1 MQQSITNQF
10 NIGVSTVMV
19 GPMKDVLNLTPE
31 EHSIGLIKNFS
42 LTSETNEVTL
52 TQGLRNTQVDSQVT
66 AVTTQMTMEVYEY
79 TAKNMA
85 YAAQL
90 AGENFTLTG
99 NYSLK
104 TAITG
109 GVSATSVVLSDVP
122 NAHQGDLSQG
132 DVIALQCTG
141 EKDYDKV
148 YLATVN
154 SASWSADKEED
165 DSVGTLTI
173 TLDKAIPS
181 GWSFAVGDKC
191 FLVNL
196 IPVGSDE
203 AQPYYGVK
211 IVGILPNGNEPVTII
226 CPKAKITAGFNIGFT
241 TDNYGNMPF
250 EFTPYDLTKEDYA
263 NYPEL
268 RTAFKKYSANCFV
281 YKG

>member
-19 GPMKDVLNLTPE
+19 GPMEKVLELTPE

-66 AVTTQMTMEVYEY
+66 GVTTQMTMEVYEY
-79 TAKNMA
+79 TAKNIA

-90 AGENFTLTG
+90 AGEDFTLTG
-99 NYSLK
+99 NYALK
-104 TAITG
+104 AAISG
-109 GVSATSVVLSDVP
+109 GDSATSLTITGVP
-122 NAHQGDLSQG
+122 SGKQNDLKEGDM
-132 DVIALQCTG
+132 ITLQCTSD
-141 EKDYDKV
+141 KDYDKV
-148 YLATVN
+148 YIAKVASATWTAD
-154 SASWSADKEED
+154 ASDETKGDVA
-165 DSVGTLTI
+165 I
-173 TLDKAIPS
+173 TLDSAIPS
-181 GWSFAVGDKC
+181 GWNFQAGDKV
-191 FLVNL
+191 FYVNL

-268 RTAFKKYSANCFV
+268 KDAFKKYSANCFV

>member
-10 NIGVSTVMV
+10 NIGISTVMV
-19 GPMKDVLNLTPE
+19 GPMNEVLNLTPE
-31 EHSIGLIKNFS
+31 QHSIGLIKNFS
-42 LTSETNEVTL
+42 LTSETSEVTL

-66 AVTTQMTMEVYEY
+66 GVTTKLSMEVYEY
-79 TAKNMA
+79 TAKNLA

-99 NYSLK
+99 NYKLK

-109 GVSATSVVLSDVP
+109 GVSATTVVLANVPSD
-122 NAHQGDLSQG
+122 NQADLSAG
-132 DVIALQCTG
+132 DTIALQATG
-141 EKDYDKV
+141 DKDYDKV
-148 YLATVN
+148 YLAKVS
-154 SASWSADKEED
+154 SASWQADSQED

-173 TLDKAIPS
+173 TLDSAIPS
-181 GWSFAVGDKC
+181 GWNFKVDDKV
-191 FLVNL
+191 FFVNL

-203 AQPYYGVK
+203 PQPYYGIK

-226 CPKAKITAGFNIGFT
+226 CPKAKVTAGFNIGFT

-263 NYPEL
+263 NNAALES
-268 RTAFKKYSANCFV
+268 AFKKYSANCFV

>member
-19 GPMKDVLNLTPE
+19 GPMDKVLDLTPE

-66 AVTTQMTMEVYEY
+66 GVTTQMSMEVYEY
-79 TAKNMA
+79 TAKNLA
-85 YAAQL
+85 YAAEL
-90 AGENFTLTG
+90 AGENFTLSG
-99 NYSLK
+99 NYAID

-109 GVSATSVVLSDVP
+109 GDSATSVVLKGVDT
-122 NAHQGDLSQG
+122 AHQGDLQAG
-132 DVIALQCTG
+132 DTIALQSTSTK
-141 EKDYDKV
+141 EYDKV
-148 YLATVN
+148 YLAKVTQ
-154 SASWSADKEED
+154 AEWSDNK
-165 DSVGTLTI
+165 LTI

-181 GWSFAVGDKC
+181 GWDFAVDDRC
-191 FLVNL
+191 FFVNL

-203 AQPYYGVK
+203 VQPYYGVK

-226 CPKAKITAGFNIGFT
+226 CPKAKVTAGFNLGFT

-250 EFTPYDLTKEDYA
+250 EFTPYCLFTKDSLVGFLSIFTSQIE
-263 NYPEL
+263 P
-268 RTAFKKYSANCFV
+268 RIYSEVFS
-281 YKG
+281 